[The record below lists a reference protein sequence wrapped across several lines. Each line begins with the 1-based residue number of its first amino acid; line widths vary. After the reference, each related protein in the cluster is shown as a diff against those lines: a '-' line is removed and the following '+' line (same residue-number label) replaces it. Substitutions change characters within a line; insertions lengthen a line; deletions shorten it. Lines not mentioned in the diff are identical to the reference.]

1 MGGLL
6 GGSKQKSTSSNQA
19 FGTLN
24 TAFSP
29 VLGATGTG
37 ANALQALLG
46 LGGDSAAADAGFQRF
61 RDSTGYNFQM
71 DQGQRAITGSAAAR
85 GLLNSGSTAKAL
97 QSFGQGLADSSF
109 NSYLDNLLKYSG
121 LGLQAGQLLGGAG
134 QVSQSSGKSKKG
146 IGGILGGVASGVAA
160 SDRRLKKNIFKIGEL
175 KNGLNLYQ
183 YRYTNGEGPFIG
195 VMADEVEAK
204 MPEAL
209 GPEISGY
216 KTVDYTKLKGLKN
229 G

>member
-46 LGGDSAAADAGFQRF
+46 LGGDTAAADQGFQRF
-61 RDSTGYNFQM
+61 RDSSGYNFQM
-71 DQGQRAITGSAAAR
+71 DQGSRAITGNAASR

-97 QSFGQGLADSSF
+97 QTFGQGMADQSF
-109 NSYLDNLLKYSG
+109 NSYLDNLLKYSN
-121 LGLQAGQLLGGAG
+121 LGLQAGQVLSGAG
-134 QVSQSSGKSKKG
+134 QQTQSSGKSKKG
-146 IGGILGGVASGVAA
+146 LGGVVGGLGSMFAA
-160 SDRRLKKNIFKIGEL
+160 SDRRLKKNIFKVGEL
-175 KNGLNLYQ
+175 DNGLNVYQ
-183 YRYTNGEGPFIG
+183 YRYISGAGPYIG
-195 VMADEVEAK
+195 VMADEVEK
-204 MPEAL
+204 IVPEAL
-209 GPEISGY
+209 GPEIDGY
-216 KTVDYTKLKGLKN
+216 KTVDYSKLEAVKN

>member
-46 LGGDSAAADAGFQRF
+46 LGGDTAAADQGFQRF
-61 RDSTGYNFQM
+61 RDSSGYNFQM
-71 DQGQRAITGSAAAR
+71 DQGSRAITGNAASR

-97 QSFGQGLADSSF
+97 QTFGQGMADQSF
-109 NSYLDNLLKYSG
+109 NSYLDNLLQYSN
-121 LGLQAGQLLGGAG
+121 LGLQAGQVLGGAG
-134 QVSQSSGKSKKG
+134 QQTQSSGKSKKG
-146 IGGILGGVASGVAA
+146 LGGVVGGLGSMFAA
-160 SDRRLKKNIFKIGEL
+160 SDRRLKKNIFKVGEL
-175 KNGLNLYQ
+175 DNGLNVYQ
-183 YRYTNGEGPFIG
+183 YRYISGAGPYIG
-195 VMADEVEAK
+195 VMADEVEK
-204 MPEAL
+204 IVPEAL
-209 GPEISGY
+209 GPEIDGY
-216 KTVDYTKLKGLKN
+216 KTVDYSKLEAVKN